1 MRRVLL
7 SAALVALAGEAF
19 AQSMFRGDAAHTGAV
34 AAVAPRQFH
43 RLKWR
48 FLTGGRVVSS
58 PVFQDGVLYVG
69 SDDGSVYALDAST
82 GALRWKQIGRAHV

>member
-19 AQSMFRGDAAHTGAV
+19 AQSMFRGDTAHTGAV
-34 AAVAPRQFH
+34 AAIAPRQFH

-58 PVFQDGVLYVG
+58 PVFQDGVLYV
-69 SDDGSVYALDAST
+69 AATTAAST
-82 GALRWKQIGRAHV
+82 CSTPRAAKGAGGTPRPAR